1 MVLPAQFVNVIVVGA
16 GLSGLRA
23 ATEIHDAGLSYVVLE
38 AMDRVGG
45 KTLSVQASSN
55 GTAVVD
61 LGAAWIN
68 DSNQSEMYAMAK
80 EFGFDLVVQRTEGL
94 SISQDD
100 KGQMSLIPYGM
111 PANLT
116 SEQLGELSTFA
127 QGMQQYIDRSDL
139 ENPHLGQDAVKLD
152 SMTALEFVQS
162 EFPAKIATTFTYTLV
177 RALLGVDPEEVSA
190 LYLIDFI
197 KSGTGLLNISSDT
210 KHGAQYLRNR
220 QGNQNFAKKL
230 ASKLEPNTVQ
240 LSSAVKSI
248 TQAADHCIV
257 RTQDD
262 KVYVSKKVL
271 LSVPTSLI
279 PQIEFTPR
287 LPEPKRILTQ
297 STKLGYYSKT
307 VLVYSEPWWRHANL
321 SGVFSSIYGPISFT
335 RDTCVPEM
343 GQFSL
348 TCFHTGETG
357 RQWSKLD
364 AKGRRK
370 AVLDQFHNAFGTAV
384 ESIPE
389 PINVI
394 EKEWTKD
401 PWAQGNPNPVMMPGL
416 MTSAAGQSIRDRY
429 GHVHFIGT
437 ETSYVWKGYME
448 GAVLSGI
455 RGAKEVIAA
464 LQRNETA
471 TQQPTSIAATLLRN
485 ETTTQRPN
493 SIAATLQ
500 RNETATSN
508 MDQRPSSAAATPEY
522 TGSSSSVAATPEPT
536 GPYSAVAS
544 PEYTGPYSA
553 VATPEFTKVV
563 ASGLDRRPLLAC

>member
-23 ATEIHDAGLSYVVLE
+23 ATDIHDAGLSYVVLE

-45 KTLSVQASSN
+45 KTLSVPASSN

-68 DSNQSEMYAMAK
+68 DSNQPEMYAMAQ
-80 EFGFDLVVQRTEGL
+80 EFGFDLVVQRTEGQ

-116 SEQLGELSTFA
+116 SEQASELFSFA
-127 QGMQQYIDRSDL
+127 QGIQRYIDRSDL

-162 EFPAKIATTFTYTLV
+162 EFPAKIVTTFTYTIV
-177 RALLGVDPEEVSA
+177 RALLGVEPDEWNGPSEPQLRYQAWSPISA
-190 LYLIDFI
+190 EP
-197 KSGTGLLNISSDT
+197 
-210 KHGAQYLRNR
+210 AR
-220 QGNQNFAKKL
+220 QPNFAKKL
-230 ASKLEPNTVQ
+230 ASKLKPDTVQ

-257 RTQDD
+257 RTQDN
-262 KVYVSKKVL
+262 KVYVSKKVI

-279 PQIEFTPR
+279 PQIEFTPP

-307 VLVYSEPWWRHANL
+307 VLVYSEPWWRNAGL
-321 SGVFSSIYGPISFT
+321 SGVFSSNHGPISFT

-343 GQFSL
+343 GQYSL
-348 TCFHTGETG
+348 TCFHIGETG
-357 RQWSKLD
+357 RQWSKLN
-364 AKGRRK
+364 AQERRK
-370 AVLDQFHNAFGTAV
+370 AVMDQFHNAFGTAV

-416 MTSAAGQSIRDRY
+416 MTSAAGQSIRDPY
-429 GHVHFIGT
+429 KHVHFIGT

-464 LQRNETA
+464 LQRNETT
-471 TQQPTSIAATLLRN
+471 TQRPTSIAATIQHN
-485 ETTTQRPN
+485 ETATFDVGQRP
-493 SIAATLQ
+493 SSAAATLQ
-500 RNETATSN
+500 RNETATLN
-508 MDQRPSSAAATPEY
+508 VDQRPSSAVAAPGY
-522 TGSSSSVAATPEPT
+522 TGSSSVVAA
-536 GPYSAVAS
+536 
-544 PEYTGPYSA
+544 
-553 VATPEFTKVV
+553 PEFTEVV
-563 ASGLDRRPLLAC
+563 NSGSDQRPALACKPSTPTTKYSD